1 MKNPPGTH
9 GNITIKGVVRSN
21 DGLQAHYVASD
32 PKASYTLINPKTDF
46 TKYNPAMVEWV
57 SPERTDYN
65 LLPPDHMAPAYAN
78 SMVKHHG
85 LPMSY
90 LQISSVEEGT
100 EWYKANTKY
109 PEEVCEMLAK
119 YEWGDLKY
127 TTKKQ
132 FRNLKKKTTKKNEKQ
147 RGMTVRRNQTI
158 ILEFD

>member
-1 MKNPPGTH
+1 MKNPYD
-9 GNITIKGVVRSN
+9 IEIRGVVRSN

-32 PKASYTLINPKTDF
+32 PKASYTLINPKTDL

-65 LLPPDHMAPAYAN
+65 LLPPDHLKPNYTQ
-78 SMVKHHG
+78 SMVANQG

-90 LQISSVEEGT
+90 LQVETVEQGT

-109 PEEVCEMLAK
+109 PDEVCEMLAK

-127 TTKKQ
+127 TTKKE
-132 FRNLKKKTTKKNEKQ
+132 FRNLKKKTFKKKQ
-147 RGMTVRRNQTI
+147 KQKGMTARHNETI
-158 ILEFD
+158 ILDFD